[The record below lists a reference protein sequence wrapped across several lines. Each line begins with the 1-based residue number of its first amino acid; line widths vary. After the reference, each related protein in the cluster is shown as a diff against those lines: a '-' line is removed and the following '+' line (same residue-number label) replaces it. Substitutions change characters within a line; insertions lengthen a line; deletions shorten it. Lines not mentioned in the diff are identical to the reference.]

1 MINSGAVPA
10 FFLPSLQ
17 IYDNLPNAVVFYSI
31 NLHSLCPNSFLLLTF
46 VP

>member
-1 MINSGAVPA
+1 MIHRGAVPA
-10 FFLPSLQ
+10 FFLLSLQ
-17 IYDNLPNAVVFYSI
+17 IYYILPNAVVFCSI